1 MKHSIGRL
9 VFGVSFLAFASPA
22 FATLQEAMEAVADGD
37 YSFAI
42 EELTRLAEKEKNAE
56 ARYSLGALY
65 EKGAGVPQDEMKA
78 LEIYQQAAD
87 EGSAKGA
94 LKIGNAFYTGQ
105 GRDKDY
111 AKAFQWYK
119 KAAEK
124 GNYPAQYNIGLMLEE
139 GVGVKKDTV
148 EAFGYYKKS
157 ADQGYAPAQIALG
170 RMFLKGIGT
179 PQDFS
184 QAVFWYKL
192 AADQGNIKAQME
204 LAKLYSNTTVRGL
217 PFNVIGAHVY
227 FNLISAYGTSP
238 LKEEAA
244 QKRNELMQNMRNE
257 DVAIAQSR
265 AQKWKK
271 KTREESLPRLAREAA
286 SLEEAGLEGGAKN
299 DASQKEEEKEE
310 IKVTAKTAVQEVI
323 VAGGVSRRDL
333 NRAVRDDNFQPVVDT
348 LKKNADAGNAV
359 AKLALADV
367 YVLGQGIKA
376 DPKQAV
382 AIYSELGKN
391 NDPIAFYRLAP
402 MYCEGNGV
410 EPDLIECYKYM
421 LLAKKYA
428 DEDSLPTIAEALQ
441 MLDENLDKEIR
452 DAGKKQAGVW
462 GEKAEPTKTEKKKLF
477 GLFGGDSDDGDAMD
491 KPEEKKEDAKPAKK
505 ADKKADDKSK
515 AADDEDDLFAD
526 L

>member
-9 VFGVSFLAFASPA
+9 VFGISCAAFASPA

-42 EELTRLAEKEKNAE
+42 EELTRLADKEKNAE

-78 LEIYQQAAD
+78 LEIYQQSAD

-111 AKAFQWYK
+111 VKAFQWYK

-139 GVGVKKDTV
+139 GVGVKKDLV
-148 EAFGYYKKS
+148 AAFEYYKKS

-170 RMFLKGIGT
+170 RMYLKGIGT

-238 LKEEAA
+238 MKEEAM
-244 QKRNELMQNMRNE
+244 QKRDELMREMRNE
-257 DVAIAQSR
+257 DVVVAQNR
-265 AQKWKK
+265 ALKWKK

-286 SLEEAGLEGGAKN
+286 SLEEAGLESGTGTDTA
-299 DASQKEEEKEE
+299 QKEEPKEQ
-310 IKVTAKTAVQEVI
+310 IKVSAKTAVQEVI

-333 NRAVRDDNFQPVVDT
+333 NRAVRDDKFQPVVDT
-348 LKKNADAGNAV
+348 LKQNADAGNDV

-376 DPKQAV
+376 DPKQAL
-382 AIYSELGKN
+382 AIYSELGKK

-410 EPDLIECYKYM
+410 EPDLVECYKYM

-428 DEDSLPTIAEALQ
+428 DEDSLPTIAESLQ

-462 GEKAEPTKTEKKKLF
+462 GEKTEPTKAEKKKLF

-491 KPEEKKEDAKPAKK
+491 KPDDAKPADK
-505 ADKKADDKSK
+505 ADKKAEDRSK
-515 AADDEDDLFAD
+515 AKAAAEEDDLFAD